1 MKPACFLNDGDSMG
15 VITKVNYPK
24 LAEIYAKKGKDA
36 SIAYLKS
43 IGVKAPYRAIKRMK
57 ENYMY
62 DEELNKYIVPEDAKP
77 SGTKRGRKKTVNK
90 SDSEEAFMSMEEL
103 CNTSTIHEMDG
114 EYILPFP
121 RKSRDAFEAEMFL
134 DKLTEYAAFFK
145 IDKSNHICHIN
156 KTELLRQGY
165 DVAMY

>member
-1 MKPACFLNDGDSMG
+1 MG

-24 LAEIYAKKGKDA
+24 LAEIYSKKGKDA

-43 IGVKAPYRAIKRMK
+43 IGVQAPYRAIKRMK

-77 SGTKRGRKKTVNK
+77 AGTKRGRKKSTPNANN
-90 SDSEEAFMSMEEL
+90 EAEFMSMEEL
-103 CNTSTIHEMDG
+103 CNKSTGTTHEMDG

-121 RKSRDAFEAEMFL
+121 QKSREAFEAEMFL
-134 DKLTEYAAFFK
+134 DKLTEYAAYFK